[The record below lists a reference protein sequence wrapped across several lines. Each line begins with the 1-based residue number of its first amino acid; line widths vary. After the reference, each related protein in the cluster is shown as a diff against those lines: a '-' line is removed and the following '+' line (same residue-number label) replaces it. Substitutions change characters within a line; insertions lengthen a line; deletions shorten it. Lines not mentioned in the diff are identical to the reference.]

1 MTKQKFY
8 KAGCDKSVYRYFNE
22 FALKNMTERERA
34 MWIPFSDENMA
45 PIPKE
50 VIEFEKEQA
59 DADSSAG
66 NPKSTLSNII
76 SEEAQEVLEDF
87 KYADAEVEQKFAEYE
102 KKKEDARVR
111 LSKSEEE
118 IEEDKEFAENN
129 LLKLKRLSEDEEKA
143 FLKEQ
148 LRKRGIKFSHNAG
161 LENLRS
167 KIVKARDDANNR
179 EQENGE
185 V

>member
-8 KAGCDKSVYRYFNE
+8 KVGCDKSVYRYFNE

-59 DADSSAG
+59 
-66 NPKSTLSNII
+66 
-76 SEEAQEVLEDF
+76 EEAQEVLEDF
-87 KYADAEVEQKFAEYE
+87 RYADAEVEQKFAEYE